1 VVLGRA
7 RGPLR
12 RRIVV
17 GIAVAHHTRFLA
29 EPRRRTDAA
38 AGRFGNSMNATVSA
52 IASSRYF
59 AATVLSKTA
68 GD

>member
-1 VVLGRA
+1 
-7 RGPLR
+7 
-12 RRIVV
+12 V